1 MRSVGW
7 REVGVADSLAFE
19 AQSNHSDLDTTY
31 NKVFEI
37 YFYRKLGKGGQV
49 GGLTAGRFFPGFFNE
64 NGLATYD
71 RPRRT
76 R

>member
-1 MRSVGW
+1 VRSVGW
-7 REVGVADSLAFE
+7 REVGVTDSLAFE
-19 AQSNHSDLDTTY
+19 AQSDLSDLDTTY

-49 GGLTAGRFFPGFFNE
+49 GGVDGRPFLPGFFNE
-64 NGLATYD
+64 NRLATYD